1 MAVRGSDGAER
12 PEPER
17 AMVRHANP
25 ILTRDNRRVLVVD
38 DNPALHDDYRK
49 ILSPRGSEVDDELA
63 ALEAELFGVDTAAK
77 ATPATQVFELSST
90 FQGEEALD
98 AVRQANE
105 ENDPFAIAFVD
116 VRMPPGIDGIETAT
130 RLIAMDD
137 ELQIVICTAY
147 SDHGWDDVVAAL
159 GETDR
164 VLILKKPF
172 DTIEV
177 RQLAHALQRKWVL
190 GREARGRRRELEALV
205 AHRTQELESA
215 NARLRTEMAEK
226 ERIEGELRLAHK
238 LEAVGQLASGIA
250 HEINTPIQYVSD
262 NLHFLQTAF
271 DDFTSLVAACQRE
284 RRSLAQVEG
293 GRKIAERLEE
303 AEEEA
308 DVNYLGEHVPRALEQ
323 SLEGVTQVS
332 RIVQAMKD
340 FAHPGSTQMAPAD
353 LNRAIESTLT
363 VARNEYKLVADVA
376 LELGEIDT
384 VTCHIGDLNQVFLNL
399 IVNAAHAITDVVEGS
414 DERGLISIRT
424 SQEGEEAVIT
434 IRDTGSGIPEAV
446 RDRIFDPF
454 FTTKEVG
461 RGTGQG
467 LAIARTI
474 VHEKHGGRIGVESQP
489 GRGTTFE
496 IRIPIE
502 GSDEEDDHA

>member
-1 MAVRGSDGAER
+1 M
-12 PEPER
+12 
-17 AMVRHANP
+17 
-25 ILTRDNRRVLVVD
+25 
-38 DNPALHDDYRK
+38 
-49 ILSPRGSEVDDELA
+49 
-63 ALEAELFGVDTAAK
+63 
-77 ATPATQVFELSST
+77 
-90 FQGEEALD
+90 
-98 AVRQANE
+98 
-105 ENDPFAIAFVD
+105 
-116 VRMPPGIDGIETAT
+116 
-130 RLIAMDD
+130 
-137 ELQIVICTAY
+137 
-147 SDHGWDDVVAAL
+147 
-159 GETDR
+159 
-164 VLILKKPF
+164 
-172 DTIEV
+172 
-177 RQLAHALQRKWVL
+177 
-190 GREARGRRRELEALV
+190 
-205 AHRTQELESA
+205 
-215 NARLRTEMAEK
+215 
-226 ERIEGELRLAHK
+226 
-238 LEAVGQLASGIA
+238 
-250 HEINTPIQYVSD
+250 SD